1 VDATLISTSRPFD
14 VYRTPWL
21 FSARSLPLRFTMA
34 ITAAPR
40 ALARSTVRLV
50 SVVVPDW
57 LMAMTRT
64 SDISSASRKPDSSV
78 AGTASARIG
87 GRPLRSPE
95 KARSTAAATLRPA
108 IAAVPWPMT

>member
-1 VDATLISTSRPFD
+1 MYS
-14 VYRTPWL
+14 TPWL
-21 FSARSLPLRFTMA
+21 FSTRSLPRRFTMA

-40 ALARSTVRLV
+40 ALARSTVRFV

-95 KARSTAAATLRPA
+95 EDEEEEEEEEKARCTAAATLRPA
-108 IAAVPWPMT
+108 MAAVPWPMT